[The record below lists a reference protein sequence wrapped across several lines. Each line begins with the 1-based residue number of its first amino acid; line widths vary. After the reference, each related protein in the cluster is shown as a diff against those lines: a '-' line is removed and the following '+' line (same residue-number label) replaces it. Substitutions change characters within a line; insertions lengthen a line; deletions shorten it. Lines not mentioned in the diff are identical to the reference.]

1 MCRHVY
7 DQARRLV
14 WSWTLSVYEIQ
25 KKGKNMYQRGYEQY
39 KMQSVNTMTRGEMLL
54 LLYDELIK
62 RLTRAQIALEDKN
75 YDLFDRSVQRSREI
89 VRYLDD
95 TLNMEYHISFELR
108 RMYEFFLFE
117 LSRLQAG
124 RNAAVVDE
132 LKPLVADLR
141 DAFKEASKS
150 AAV

>member
-1 MCRHVY
+1 
-7 DQARRLV
+7 
-14 WSWTLSVYEIQ
+14 
-25 KKGKNMYQRGYEQY
+25 MYQNGYQQY
-39 KMQSVNTMTRGEMLL
+39 KMQSVNTMTHSEMLL

-62 RLTRAQIALEDKN
+62 RLTRAQIALGNKD
-75 YDLFDRSVQRSREI
+75 YDLFEKSVQRSREI
-89 VRYLDD
+89 VRYLDE
-95 TLNMEYHISFELR
+95 TLNMEYSISYELR
-108 RMYEFFLFE
+108 RMYEFFLYE

-150 AAV
+150 AVV